1 MNRERAKELLPIL
14 GAFVEG
20 KDIQFRLI
28 DPQLPNTVHW
38 WCDLPKNE
46 DLTITFPAD
55 DYEYRIKPKPREWSF
70 YLDRYGAIVKI
81 LDENDLIMVL
91 RGDKPDDSIL
101 VKVREVIPN
110 EGK

>member
-1 MNRERAKELLPIL
+1 MNKKETAEAIKVMTAYVDGADLEISKKPQDIWVPLL
-14 GAFVEG
+14 
-20 KDIQFRLI
+20 
-28 DPQLPNTVHW
+28 DPDGPHW
-38 WCDLPKNE
+38 DWSIN
-46 DLTITFPAD
+46 
-55 DYEYRIKPKPREWSF
+55 EYRIKPKPREWSF